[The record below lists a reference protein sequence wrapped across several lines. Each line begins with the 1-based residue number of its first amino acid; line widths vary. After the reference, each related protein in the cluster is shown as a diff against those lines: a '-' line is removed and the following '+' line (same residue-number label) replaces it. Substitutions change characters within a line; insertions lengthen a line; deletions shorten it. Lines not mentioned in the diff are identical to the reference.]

1 MGVGLY
7 CNRSSS
13 RKSSS
18 NRRRKF
24 DQHQDSLTFPG
35 PMTYQVVAER
45 QQQQQEEGEEEEEE
59 EIADQPSPV
68 LFSSVQCPGS
78 SSHKGSL
85 YERGNRSD
93 LSFSFQSVSVSM
105 AGGSVSECKEYL
117 FKVLVIGELGVGKT
131 SIIKRYV
138 HQLFSQHYRATIG
151 VDFALKVINWDSK
164 TLVRL
169 QLWDI
174 AGQERF
180 GNMTRV
186 YYKEAVGAFVVFDV
200 TRGST
205 FEAVSKWKHDLDSK
219 VKLANGSPIPSV
231 LLANKCD
238 QKKESS
244 NNTALMDNFC
254 KETGFLG
261 WFETSAKD
269 NINVDEAARF
279 LVENILANDK
289 GLPYE
294 ESNGDR
300 IKLDQETV
308 AAESKSGCC

>member
-1 MGVGLY
+1 MAGV
-7 CNRSSS
+7 
-13 RKSSS
+13 
-18 NRRRKF
+18 
-24 DQHQDSLTFPG
+24 
-35 PMTYQVVAER
+35 
-45 QQQQQEEGEEEEEE
+45 
-59 EIADQPSPV
+59 
-68 LFSSVQCPGS
+68 
-78 SSHKGSL
+78 
-85 YERGNRSD
+85 ERGGG
-93 LSFSFQSVSVSM
+93 
-105 AGGSVSECKEYL
+105 GGSGVPESREHL

-151 VDFALKVINWDSK
+151 VDFALKVLNWDSR

-219 VKLANGSPIPSV
+219 VMLPNGSPIPTI

-238 QKKESS
+238 QKKDSS
-244 NNTALMDNFC
+244 QNPSPSQMNQFC
-254 KETGFLG
+254 KEGGFAG

-269 NINVDEAARF
+269 NINIDEAARF
-279 LVENILANDK
+279 LVENILANLKAFPNEENDVDK
-289 GLPYE
+289 L
-294 ESNGDR
+294 
-300 IKLDQETV
+300 KLDLDPLK
-308 AAESKSGCC
+308 AESKSQCC

>member
-1 MGVGLY
+1 
-7 CNRSSS
+7 
-13 RKSSS
+13 
-18 NRRRKF
+18 
-24 DQHQDSLTFPG
+24 PG
-35 PMTYQVVAER
+35 P
-45 QQQQQEEGEEEEEE
+45 
-59 EIADQPSPV
+59 
-68 LFSSVQCPGS
+68 
-78 SSHKGSL
+78 KGGP
-85 YERGNRSD
+85 R
-93 LSFSFQSVSVSM
+93 M
-105 AGGSVSECKEYL
+105 AGGEGAGYGVPECREHL

-205 FEAVSKWKHDLDSK
+205 FEAVLKWKHDLDSK
-219 VKLANGSPIPSV
+219 VLLPNGSPIPVV

-238 QKKESS
+238 QKKDSS
-244 NNTALMDNFC
+244 QNPSQMDQFC
-254 KETGFLG
+254 REGGFVG

-269 NINVDEAARF
+269 NINIDEAARF
-279 LVENILANDK
+279 LVENILTNYKTFPNEENDVGK
-289 GLPYE
+289 P
-294 ESNGDR
+294 
-300 IKLDQETV
+300 KLDLDPLK
-308 AAESKSGCC
+308 AESKSQCC

>member
-1 MGVGLY
+1 MAG
-7 CNRSSS
+7 
-13 RKSSS
+13 
-18 NRRRKF
+18 
-24 DQHQDSLTFPG
+24 
-35 PMTYQVVAER
+35 AER
-45 QQQQQEEGEEEEEE
+45 GGAGVPE
-59 EIADQPSPV
+59 
-68 LFSSVQCPGS
+68 
-78 SSHKGSL
+78 
-85 YERGNRSD
+85 NR
-93 LSFSFQSVSVSM
+93 
-105 AGGSVSECKEYL
+105 EHL

-151 VDFALKVINWDSK
+151 VDFALKVLNWDTR

-186 YYKEAVGAFVVFDV
+186 YYKEAVGAFVVFDI

-219 VKLANGSPIPSV
+219 VVLPNGSPIPTI

-238 QKKESS
+238 QKKDSS
-244 NNTALMDNFC
+244 QNPSPSQMNQFC
-254 KETGFLG
+254 KEGGFAG

-269 NINVDEAARF
+269 NINIDEAARF
-279 LVENILANDK
+279 LVENILTNLKAFPNEENDIDK
-289 GLPYE
+289 L
-294 ESNGDR
+294 
-300 IKLDQETV
+300 KLDLDPLK
-308 AAESKSGCC
+308 AESKSQCC